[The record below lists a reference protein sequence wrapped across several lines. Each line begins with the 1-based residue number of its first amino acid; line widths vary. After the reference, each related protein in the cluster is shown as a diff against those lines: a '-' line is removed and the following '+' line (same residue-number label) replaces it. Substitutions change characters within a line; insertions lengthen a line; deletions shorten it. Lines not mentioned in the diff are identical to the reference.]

1 MEFGM
6 KTNVG
11 KVDKVIR
18 LLLAIALFSLFF
30 LLPGQQKWL
39 GLLGLVPLLTGAI
52 NWCPIYAILG
62 IDTCKLR

>member
-1 MEFGM
+1 M

-18 LLLAIALFSLFF
+18 LLLAIALSSLFF